1 MAIATP
7 TETTGRGELDA
18 GGLDPTED
26 LTVSNADVITQLDA
40 LADGLGA
47 LRQDL
52 DRSEDLPATSAA
64 PAIVAAMRL
73 NSAFAKLAK
82 EARKKLAPLFGKDA
96 AGGQGDG
103 DKPKR
108 PRK

>member
-1 MAIATP
+1 M
-7 TETTGRGELDA
+7 
-18 GGLDPTED
+18 
-26 LTVSNADVITQLDA
+26 S
-40 LADGLGA
+40 
-47 LRQDL
+47 
-52 DRSEDLPATSAA
+52 LPATSAA